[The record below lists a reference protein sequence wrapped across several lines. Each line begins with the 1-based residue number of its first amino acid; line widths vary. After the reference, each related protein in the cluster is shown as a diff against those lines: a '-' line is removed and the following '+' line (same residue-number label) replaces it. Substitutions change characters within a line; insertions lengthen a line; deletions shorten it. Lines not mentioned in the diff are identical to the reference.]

1 MKKIIG
7 FLLLFSSLTLT
18 GCLDILEELTVKKD
32 GSGSFTYQVDAVKM
46 MEQMTAFAAMD
57 TTGQMIPKIKHSLD
71 STFTTQWEK
80 YKDIKGITNIK
91 VDTST
96 EYIYKVSFDFTNF
109 DALNA
114 ARNLEQK
121 PEYHNAYVFEKG
133 KIIRKNN
140 VGDLPSNLGGEDGN
154 AESSAMAKQMLAE
167 MKYKIV
173 FHLPNKVK
181 EVTNKSA
188 QIGEDKTSVT
198 LETNL
203 GDVVE
208 KKTEIGMEVT
218 YKK

>member
-1 MKKIIG
+1 MKKILG
-7 FLLLFSSLTLT
+7 FLLLFSAFTLT

-46 MEQMTAFAAMD
+46 MEQMASFAAMD
-57 TTGQMIPKIKHSLD
+57 TTGEMIPKMKHTLD
-71 STFTTQWEK
+71 STFTAQWEK
-80 YKDIKGITNIK
+80 YKTIKGISNIK

-96 EYIYKVSFDFTNF
+96 EYIYKVSFDFANF

-133 KIIRKNN
+133 KVTRKNN
-140 VGDLPSNLGGEDGN
+140 IGDLPANLGSEGGN
-154 AESSAMAKQMLAE
+154 EESNAMAKQMLAE
-167 MKYKIV
+167 MKYRII
-173 FHLPNKVK
+173 FRLPNKVK
-181 EVTNKSA
+181 EVNNKAAKVSD
-188 QIGEDKTSVT
+188 DKTSVT

-203 GDVVE
+203 GDVVD

>member
-1 MKKIIG
+1 MKKILG

-46 MEQMTAFAAMD
+46 MEQMASFAAMD
-57 TTGQMIPKIKHSLD
+57 TTGEMIPKMKHSLD
-71 STFTTQWEK
+71 STFMSQWEK
-80 YKDIKGITNIK
+80 YKDIKGISNIK

-114 ARNLEQK
+114 ARNLDQK
-121 PEYHNAYVFEKG
+121 PENQNAFSFEKG
-133 KIIRKNN
+133 KVTRRNN
-140 VGDLPSNLGGEDGN
+140 VGELPANLGGEDGN
-154 AESSAMAKQMLAE
+154 EESSAMAKQMLAE

-173 FHLPNKVK
+173 FKLPNKVK
-181 EVTNKSA
+181 EVNNKTATISD
-188 QIGEDKTSVT
+188 DKTTVT

-203 GDVVE
+203 GDVIE
-208 KKTEIGMEVT
+208 KKVEIGMEVS